1 MDVTNLAQSNF
12 ETHIRQNTYPGRGLI
27 IGRGGQ
33 EVVEGGQGQ
42 ARPLRDG
49 GPLRDE
55 ETWLMV
61 YWIMGRSAS
70 SRNRH
75 FVVSESGRGQAP
87 SLRTEPVDVSHMEHP
102 ELLIYEAMLEL
113 PGLYLVSNGDQT
125 RTIYDTLRAGG
136 MFDAALAMRERE
148 PDAPHYT
155 PRISGMLD
163 LRQDVPEVTL
173 SILKA
178 NKVDPAYTDRTIY
191 HLTVP
196 WMGLGVGLT
205 TYAGDG
211 NPLPSFTGDPLL
223 LPLSSTAEDV
233 LETYWNALNADN
245 RISLAV
251 KEISSRQ
258 ASRILV
264 RNRFSV

>member
-1 MDVTNLAQSNF
+1 MMQNYF
-12 ETHIRQNTYPGRGLI
+12 ETHIQQNPYPGRGLI
-27 IGRGGQ
+27 IGRSGQ
-33 EVVEGGQGQ
+33 S
-42 ARPLRDG
+42 
-49 GPLRDE
+49 LRDE
-55 ETWLMV
+55 QTWLMV

-75 FVVSESGRGQAP
+75 FVVSGST
-87 SLRTEPVDVSHMEHP
+87 LKTEPVDTSHMEHP

-113 PGLYLVSNGDQT
+113 PSLYLVSNGDQT
-125 RTIYDTLRAGG
+125 RTIYDTLHSGG
-136 MFDAALAMRERE
+136 TFDAALATRECE

-163 LRQDVPEVTL
+163 LSRDVAEVTL

-178 NKVDPAYTDRTIY
+178 NKADPAYTDRITY
-191 HLTVP
+191 RPAVP
-196 WMGLGVGLT
+196 LAGLGVGLT
-205 TYAGDG
+205 TYEGDG
-211 NPLPSFTGDPLL
+211 NPLPSFSGDPLL
-223 LPLSSTAEDV
+223 LPLSGTAEDV
-233 LETYWNALNADN
+233 LDTYWNALNADN

-264 RNRFSV
+264 RNRFPE